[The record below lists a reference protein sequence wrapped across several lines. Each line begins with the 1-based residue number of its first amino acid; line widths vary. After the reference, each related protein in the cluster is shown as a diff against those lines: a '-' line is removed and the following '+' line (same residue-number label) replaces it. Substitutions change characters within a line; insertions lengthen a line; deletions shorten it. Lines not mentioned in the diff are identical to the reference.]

1 MTQTDYRRLL
11 ELMDSV
17 LQPLIPHFKEEEQK
31 VLYDGLY
38 IIRDMKVEEQE

>member
-1 MTQTDYRRLL
+1 MTQTEYRRFI
-11 ELMDSV
+11 ELIDSV
-17 LQPLIPHFKEEEQK
+17 LQPLILHFKEEEQR

>member
-1 MTQTDYRRLL
+1 MTQSEYRRFL

-17 LQPLIPHFKEEEQK
+17 LQPLIPHFKEEEQR

-38 IIRDMKVEEQE
+38 VIRDIKVAEQE

>member
-1 MTQTDYRRLL
+1 MTQIEYRRFL

-17 LQPLIPHFKEEEQK
+17 LQPLIPHFKEEEQR

-38 IIRDMKVEEQE
+38 YIRDIKVEEQE

>member
-1 MTQTDYRRLL
+1 MTQSEYRRFL

-17 LQPLIPHFKEEEQK
+17 LQPLIPHFKEEEQR

-38 IIRDMKVEEQE
+38 VIRDIKVEEQE

>member
-1 MTQTDYRRLL
+1 MTQSEYRRFL

-17 LQPLIPHFKEEEQK
+17 LQPLIIHFKEEEQR

-38 IIRDMKVEEQE
+38 IIRDIKVEEQE

>member
-1 MTQTDYRRLL
+1 MTQSEYRRFL

-17 LQPLIPHFKEEEQK
+17 LQPLIPHFKEEEQR

-38 IIRDMKVEEQE
+38 VIRDIKIEEQE